1 MPKGHENLTPF
12 SERSREERSENG
24 RKGGRAS
31 GEARRR
37 KKALRLALKEAVALQ
52 LKDLPADMRR
62 AIMELVGISDDSRTV
77 GDAVIGG
84 LIIAASGGSAPM
96 MKILFDVVGESPD
109 IRMKEREI
117 KLKER
122 AERRELGEERGHWQD
137 SPMVQL
143 IQTLNEARARRAK
156 E

>member
-84 LIIAASGGSAPM
+84 LIIAACGGSAPM